1 MAGHLIIELSK
12 EAFKFTSLNDGLVQL
27 NGAYSFVEK
36 QDNRYRD
43 QLDQFLESSG
53 LKALFHDEH
62 SISWSSEKTTLV
74 PANVFT
80 ETDAKSVFRLCFGK
94 ETASADIDYNR
105 IPEAGLVNIFEIPLW
120 VKSYF
125 VVKHP
130 RSVIQHESTMLL
142 RGFMKNNTFGLKI
155 LLVPYENHF
164 FLTISK
170 NGKLQFYSVFQYQN
184 AEDILYYLTFT
195 LQQKEML
202 EETAELIWTEGIG
215 AERELFSDFQT
226 KAEKIQ
232 DLKPVKISV
241 DQKFILNSHLQC
253 V

>member
-12 EAFKFTSLNDGLVQL
+12 EAFKFTSLNEGLVRL
-27 NGAYSFVEK
+27 NGEHRFIEK

-43 QLDQFLESSG
+43 QLDQFIESSG
-53 LKALFHDEH
+53 LKSLHHEEH
-62 SISWSSEKTTLV
+62 TISWSSEKTTLV
-74 PANVFT
+74 PANVFA
-80 ETDAKSVFRLCFGK
+80 ETDSESVFRLCFGK
-94 ETASADIDYNR
+94 DVPSSDVDYNR
-105 IPEAGLVNIFEIPLW
+105 IPEAGIVNVFEIPLW

-142 RGFMKNNTFGLKI
+142 RGLMSNNSFGLKI

-170 NGKLQFYSVFQYQN
+170 HGKLQFYSVFQYQN

-202 EETAELIWTEGIG
+202 EESADLLWTNGIG
-215 AERELFSDFQT
+215 ADPELYSDFEA
-226 KAEKIQ
+226 KAKKVH
-232 DLKPVKISV
+232 DLKPVKITT